1 MYMRDLFII
10 IGMCVAA
17 IGIGTWLY
25 FYVPIA
31 EPTVVQTTEIQPTSV
46 PATTGVTEA
55 VSFVEIAKGSNAT
68 GVVTRK
74 NYAIYSADE
83 FEKIWKQTG
92 SIKPRPEVD
101 FTKNY
106 VIAVFEGKVPSG
118 GYSISVTG
126 VMDTADERS
135 VAIHVTKPGKGCLV
149 NEALALSSPY
159 QIITVPLTGGTL
171 SHTDTESE
179 VDCST
184 Q

>member
-1 MYMRDLFII
+1 MHMRDLFII

-25 FYVPIA
+25 FYVPIT
-31 EPTVVQTTEIQPTSV
+31 EPAVVQTTEIQSTSAQ
-46 PATTGVTEA
+46 ATAGVAEA
-55 VSFVEIAKGSNAT
+55 VPFVEIAKGTNAT

-92 SIKPRPEVD
+92 STKSLPEVD

-106 VIAVFEGKVPSG
+106 VIAVFAGKVPSG
-118 GYSISVTG
+118 GYSISVTD

-135 VAIHVTKPGKGCLV
+135 VAIHLAKPGKGCLV
-149 NEALALSSPY
+149 NETLALSSPY
-159 QIITVPLTGGTL
+159 HMVTVPLSGGKL

-179 VDCST
+179 VDCSAE
-184 Q
+184 